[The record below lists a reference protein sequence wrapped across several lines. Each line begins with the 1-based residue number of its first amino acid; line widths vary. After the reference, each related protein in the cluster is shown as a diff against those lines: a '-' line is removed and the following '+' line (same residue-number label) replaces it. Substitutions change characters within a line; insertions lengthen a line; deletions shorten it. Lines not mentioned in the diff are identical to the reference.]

1 MFVSYLLV
9 VLCVILLELAE
20 LVVRADFVSLVSV
33 DLSPVKFYKRIVCS
47 EEASLLQICVAL
59 ALGGVFQNK
68 MEAEKISNIFKNNPS
83 KLEVLYAKLS
93 IQGKIKKAR

>member
-59 ALGGVFQNK
+59 ALGGVF
-68 MEAEKISNIFKNNPS
+68 
-83 KLEVLYAKLS
+83 
-93 IQGKIKKAR
+93 KIKWKRKRYQIYSKITPVNSKYCTQN